1 MLYSQTSQYAIRALI
16 RLYRDMVEKGLR
28 SVSISQISE
37 EEKIPRAYLA
47 RIFHMLARA
56 KILGSQ
62 KGLGGGFY
70 FKVPPEEITL
80 WDIVKVFDDVEVYDA
95 CVIGWEKC
103 SDEKPCSLHEKF
115 KPLRESIKDFLMKT
129 SLAQM
134 VEAEIKKGLYKK
146 RS

>member
-16 RLYRDMVEKGLR
+16 RLYRDMVEKGVK
-28 SVSISQISE
+28 SVSIAEISE

-70 FKVPPEEITL
+70 FKVPPEDITL
-80 WDIVKVFDDVEVYDA
+80 WDIVKVFDDVDIYDD

-103 SDEKPCSLHEKF
+103 SDETPCPLHEKF
-115 KPLRESIKDFLMKT
+115 KPLRESLKDFLMKT
-129 SLAQM
+129 KLTQL
-134 VEAEIKKGLYKK
+134 VEVAIKKESYKK
-146 RS
+146 T

>member
-16 RLYRDMVEKGLR
+16 RLYRDMIEKGVK
-28 SVSISQISE
+28 SVSITEISE

-70 FKVPPEEITL
+70 FRVPPEDITL
-80 WDIVKVFDDVEVYDA
+80 WDIVKVFDDVDIYDD

-103 SDEKPCSLHEKF
+103 SDERPCPLHEKF
-115 KPLRESIKDFLMKT
+115 KPLRESLKDFLMKT
-129 SLAQM
+129 KLTQL
-134 VEAEIKKGLYKK
+134 VEVAIKKERYKK
-146 RS
+146 A